1 MLGYICKARHAD
13 DHSWQPRGTSS
24 PVSQAA
30 ANVHL
35 CNSTKLAAKTLAP
48 LRAGSS
54 RSHCIV
60 ILNVER
66 LWPSGRATHCR
77 LLVCDL
83 AGSERQKSVRP
94 FLTPL

>member
-1 MLGYICKARHAD
+1 MQTTIHGKRRPAE
-13 DHSWQPRGTSS
+13 PRPRFLRLPQMFISAIS
-24 PVSQAA
+24 IR
-30 ANVHL
+30 
-35 CNSTKLAAKTLAP
+35 LAAKTLAP

-66 LWPSGRATHCR
+66 LWPSGRTTHCR

-94 FLTPL
+94 FLRPL